1 MHRPASRA
9 GTPSSSTP
17 WAVAVIACCHAAGLL
32 GAGAVLAQAPQ
43 TDLQTDPSTGSPAVA
58 PADFGIDQPAQ
69 PSFERKAPPPA
80 SAGSGWLGLSVDDSL
95 VTGRLI
101 VVEVTPEGPAA
112 GAGIVPRDALL
123 AINGTPLRTADEL
136 AAALAAISPGMDVK
150 MAIGKGDRIDELS
163 VKAVPRPRERAA
175 PAWQAVAEAAPPPQ
189 PEPQAPFSAPQGPA
203 STSPPPWSA
212 PQPQAFA
219 PPPVA
224 SPPVTAPPLRP
235 EMLPAPS
242 LSQAAPLQ
250 PSAQPAAGPKGRT
263 ALGVRTIP
271 VDSATQA
278 RFQLPEQ
285 RGAFVIGV
293 VHELPASKA
302 GVPPGSVIVAI
313 DNQPVRSPD
322 DLTRI
327 VTSGPVGAP
336 LPLQYVLP
344 GGEARRAEVVLQP
357 IGEPLERVLV
367 GQAP

>member
-1 MHRPASRA
+1 MNRPASLA
-9 GTPSSSTP
+9 GIPSSSTP

-32 GAGAVLAQAPQ
+32 GAGALLAQAPQ
-43 TDLQTDPSTGSPAVA
+43 TDLQTDPSAGSPAVA
-58 PADFGIDQPAQ
+58 PADFGIGQPAQ

-112 GAGIVPRDALL
+112 GAGIAPRDALL

-150 MAIGKGDRIDELS
+150 MAIGKGDRIDELT
-163 VKAVPRPRERAA
+163 VTAVPRPRERPA

-189 PEPQAPFSAPQGPA
+189 PEPQAPFSAPQAPTSA
-203 STSPPPWSA
+203 SPPPWSA

-219 PPPVA
+219 PAPVA
-224 SPPVTAPPLRP
+224 APAPRP
-235 EMLPAPS
+235 EMLPAPAQS
-242 LSQAAPLQ
+242 RAAPLQ

-271 VDSATQA
+271 VDSATQV

-285 RGAFVIGV
+285 RGALVIGV

-344 GGEARRAEVVLQP
+344 GGEARRAEVMLQP
-357 IGEPLERVLV
+357 IDEPLERALV
-367 GQAP
+367 GQSP